1 MEFSLCYQYQ
11 SAELISWEKKE
22 NHRMEIISLRIANI
36 SGLELTSQ
44 SQSVLTDSLFY
55 LDNTQIYSSHQVV

>member
-22 NHRMEIISLRIANI
+22 NHRMEIISLCIANI
-36 SGLELTSQ
+36 QDL
-44 SQSVLTDSLFY
+44 
-55 LDNTQIYSSHQVV
+55 N